1 MDDKGISENLQR
13 LNDLLEKR
21 SSKWNTFLT
30 GLISGVGTAIGAVLI
45 GTIIVSLIASNLSK
59 IPIIKDLLPD
69 NIVDQYVVEDE

>member
-1 MDDKGISENLQR
+1 
-13 LNDLLEKR
+13 
-21 SSKWNTFLT
+21 
-30 GLISGVGTAIGAVLI
+30 LISGVGTAIGAVLI